1 LETPNLP
8 SKSKPARLKTDIAAS
23 TRHALPRSRRA
34 FYVFSMHDARG
45 QKLRHRCVASGRRI
59 GHNEAMAEPDA
70 RPTNAPE
77 ITVSELASALK
88 RAIEDRFGYVRVRG
102 EISGYRGPQSS
113 GHAYFSLKDANA
125 RLDAVIWRTTL
136 QRMRVKP
143 EEGLEV
149 IATGR
154 LTTFPGKSTYQIVID
169 SLELAGIGAL
179 MALLEAR
186 RRKLAAEG
194 LFDVARK
201 RKAPFLPRIVGVVT
215 SPTGAVIRDILH
227 RLADRF
233 PVRVIVWP
241 VRVQGETSAA
251 EIAAAID
258 GFNALAKDGIAARP
272 DVLIVARGGGSF
284 EDLMSFND
292 EAVVRAV
299 ARSAIP
305 LIAAVG
311 HETDWTL
318 IDHAADVRAPTPTA
332 AAEFAVPVRN
342 ELLATIAELEARRGG
357 AILRFSHRLRSDLR
371 ALARALPG
379 GEAIVAGPRQ
389 RLDRASEILVQRM
402 RGALDQ
408 RALKTA
414 GLARQLARH
423 SPRAH
428 LAGLRERLR
437 GLSGRLARTRPLL
450 IERPR
455 RSADAVSRTFIR
467 EAALL
472 ARRRGERMGA
482 LARLAA
488 RMTRA
493 YDERLKSLRA
503 DLLSKEQLLGAMSY
517 RGVLSRGFALVRD
530 ETQRPLWRAEDT
542 RQAQRLEIEF
552 ADGKI
557 GAIAGGR
564 VGPPLTPPALLPRR
578 RAKSDKDEGQGSL
591 F

>member
-1 LETPNLP
+1 M
-8 SKSKPARLKTDIAAS
+8 A
-23 TRHALPRSRRA
+23 
-34 FYVFSMHDARG
+34 DA
-45 QKLRHRCVASGRRI
+45 
-59 GHNEAMAEPDA
+59 DA

-77 ITVSELASALK
+77 ITVSELANALK

-102 EISGYRGPQSS
+102 EISGYRGRQAS

-125 RLDAVIWRTTL
+125 RLDAVVWRTTL
-136 QRMRVKP
+136 QRMRLKP

-149 IATGR
+149 VATGR

-169 SLELAGIGAL
+169 TLELAGVGAL

-186 RRKLAAEG
+186 RRKLAEEG

-201 RKAPFLPRIVGVVT
+201 RKAPFLPRVVGVVT

-251 EIAAAID
+251 EVAAAID
-258 GFNALAKDGIAARP
+258 GFNALPLDGRAPRP
-272 DVLIVARGGGSF
+272 DVLIVARGGGSL

-332 AAEFAVPVRN
+332 AAEFAIPVRVD
-342 ELLATIAELEARRGG
+342 LLATIAELEARRRG

-389 RLDRASEILVQRM
+389 RLDRASETLAQRM
-402 RGALDQ
+402 RGAIDQ
-408 RALKTA
+408 RALKNA

-437 GLSGRLARTRPLL
+437 GLSGRLARARPLL

-455 RSADAVSRTFIR
+455 RLAEAVEPDFRSRGG
-467 EAALL
+467 APGQA
-472 ARRRGERMGA
+472 ARR
-482 LARLAA
+482 
-488 RMTRA
+488 
-493 YDERLKSLRA
+493 
-503 DLLSKEQLLGAMSY
+503 
-517 RGVLSRGFALVRD
+517 
-530 ETQRPLWRAEDT
+530 
-542 RQAQRLEIEF
+542 
-552 ADGKI
+552 
-557 GAIAGGR
+557 AGGR
-564 VGPPLTPPALLPRR
+564 AYAPRRAHDARLWRTPAGSARPALFRRAIARRDELPRR
-578 RAKSDKDEGQGSL
+578 LVARLRARAGRDAKASVARGRCQAGAAARDRIRRRKGRRRSQGDGSVRR
-591 F
+591 

>member
-1 LETPNLP
+1 M
-8 SKSKPARLKTDIAAS
+8 
-23 TRHALPRSRRA
+23 RSLW
-34 FYVFSMHDARG
+34 
-45 QKLRHRCVASGRRI
+45 LRPTRI
-59 GHNEAMAEPDA
+59 GHNQAMPESDA

-77 ITVSELASALK
+77 ITVSELANALK

-102 EISGYRGPQSS
+102 EISGYRGPHSS

-125 RLDAVIWRTTL
+125 RLDAVIWRTSL
-136 QRMRVKP
+136 QRMRLKP

-154 LTTFPGKSTYQIVID
+154 LTTFPGKSSYQIVIE
-169 SLELAGIGAL
+169 SIELAGIGAL

-186 RRKLAAEG
+186 RKKLAAEG
-194 LFDVARK
+194 LFDAARK
-201 RKAPFLPRIVGVVT
+201 RKAPFLPRVVGVVT

-233 PVRVIVWP
+233 PVRVVVWP

-251 EIAAAID
+251 EVAAAID
-258 GFNALAKDGIAARP
+258 GFNALPLDGKTARP
-272 DVLIVARGGGSF
+272 DVLIVARGGGSL

-299 ARSAIP
+299 ARSVIP

-318 IDHAADVRAPTPTA
+318 IDHAADLRAPTPTA
-332 AAEFAVPVRN
+332 AAEFAVPVRS
-342 ELLATIAELEARRGG
+342 ELLAAIADLDARRRG

-379 GEAIVAGPRQ
+379 GEAIIAGPRQ
-389 RLDRASEILVQRM
+389 RLDRAAETLSRRV
-402 RGALDQ
+402 RGAVDQ
-408 RALKTA
+408 RALRMA
-414 GLARQLARH
+414 GLAHQLARH

-428 LAGLRERLR
+428 LAGQRERLR
-437 GLSGRLARTRPLL
+437 GVAGRLAQAGPLL
-450 IERPR
+450 TERPR
-455 RSADAVSRTFIR
+455 RLADAASRTFVR

-472 ARRRGERMGA
+472 ATRRREQARS
-482 LARLAA
+482 LARLSA
-488 RMTRA
+488 RMARA
-493 YDERLKSLRA
+493 YDERLQSRRA
-503 DLLSKEQLLGAMSY
+503 QLFSAWQLLGAMSY

-530 ETQRPLWRAEDT
+530 ETQRPLWRADEVK
-542 RQAQRLEIEF
+542 QAQRLEIEF

-578 RAKSDKDEGQGSL
+578 RARSDKETEGQGSL

>member
-1 LETPNLP
+1 
-8 SKSKPARLKTDIAAS
+8 
-23 TRHALPRSRRA
+23 
-34 FYVFSMHDARG
+34 
-45 QKLRHRCVASGRRI
+45 
-59 GHNEAMAEPDA
+59 MAEADA

-102 EISGYRGPQSS
+102 EISGYRGPHSS

-136 QRMRVKP
+136 QRMRLKP

-154 LTTFPGKSTYQIVID
+154 LTTFPGKSTYQIVIE

-186 RRKLAAEG
+186 RRKLAEEG
-194 LFDVARK
+194 LFDAARK
-201 RKAPFLPRIVGVVT
+201 RKAPFLPRVVGVVT

-251 EIAAAID
+251 EVAAAID
-258 GFNALAKDGIAARP
+258 GFNALAIDGSVARP
-272 DVLIVARGGGSF
+272 DVLIVARGGGSL

-332 AAEFAVPVRN
+332 AAEFAVPVRA
-342 ELLATIAELEARRGG
+342 ELLATIAELDARRRG

-389 RLDRASEILVQRM
+389 RLDRASETLAQRM

-408 RALKTA
+408 RALRTA
-414 GLARQLARH
+414 GLARATRAPFAARPSRGLARAVERAQRAPGESAAAPHRTAAPVGGGRRAGH
-423 SPRAH
+423 S
-428 LAGLRERLR
+428 
-437 GLSGRLARTRPLL
+437 S
-450 IERPR
+450 
-455 RSADAVSRTFIR
+455 
-467 EAALL
+467 
-472 ARRRGERMGA
+472 ARRRSWPGGA
-482 LARLAA
+482 ANRRRRSTRLAA

-493 YDERLKSLRA
+493 YDERLQSRRA
-503 DLLSKEQLLGAMSY
+503 QLFSAWQLLGAMSY
-517 RGVLSRGFALVRD
+517 RGVLVARLRARAGRDAETSVARGGGEA
-530 ETQRPLWRAEDT
+530 
-542 RQAQRLEIEF
+542 
-552 ADGKI
+552 
-557 GAIAGGR
+557 GAAPGDR
-564 VGPPLTPPALLPRR
+564 VRR
-578 RAKSDKDEGQGSL
+578 RKDRRHSRAAASGRR
-591 F
+591 